1 MNFLRRVGNVDQPE
15 PIRRQLSNG
24 LLLLAEPVPGVPSLA
39 LGAWIRSGSQHE
51 TNDMMGA
58 AHFIEHLVFKGTRK
72 RSAYQIAQKLEALGG
87 QVDAFTTKETTCFH
101 ARIFAGHRRSAANI
115 LGELL
120 SDATFPRPEVEK
132 ERQVIVEEIH
142 AYEDTPEEFVFDL
155 ATEKIWDGHS
165 MGHSILGRLETLKAM
180 GTRDLQKFHR
190 DHYTRP
196 NMIITAAGNV
206 DVDRLVDEIEAS
218 FRLPTRQHRNGL
230 GPLPDFV
237 PTTTHLDRDLQQ
249 TSICLMGRGPSATDE
264 TRHAAAILH
273 TILGA
278 GMSSRLFQKVREV
291 HGLAYSVYSY
301 MEVLRESGIFCIY
314 MAVEPKEAKR
324 AVRLVGRELR
334 KVRDK
339 GVKKW
344 ELEAAKAQLLTQL
357 FLSYES
363 MFERVSRLA
372 YDEMYYGTQLPVRRM
387 VEEIVSVTPEQI
399 RDVADRLLRPESF
412 ALVSAGPG
420 TVNAPSLEDL
430 DA

>member
-39 LGAWIRSGSQHE
+39 LGAWVKSGSQHE
-51 TNDMMGA
+51 SKEMMGA

-72 RSAYQIAQKLEALGG
+72 RSAYQIAQRLEALGG

-101 ARIFAGHRRSAANI
+101 ARIFAGHRKSAANI

-165 MGHSILGRLETLKAM
+165 MGHSILGRLDTLKAM
-180 GTRDLQKFHR
+180 GTRDLQRFHR

-196 NMIITAAGNV
+196 NMIVTAAGNV

-218 FRLPTRQHRNGL
+218 FRVPTRAHAEQWTH
-230 GPLPDFV
+230 GPLPKFQ
-237 PTTTHLDRDLQQ
+237 PTTTHLDARSAADVYLSHGAW
-249 TSICLMGRGPSATDE
+249 TVGGDGRVQARCSHPPHDPGGGHEFPA
-264 TRHAAAILH
+264 
-273 TILGA
+273 
-278 GMSSRLFQKVREV
+278 SSRGSREV

-301 MEVLRESGIFCIY
+301 MEVLKESGIFCIY
-314 MAVEPKEAKR
+314 LAVQTEGSAAHCATRR
-324 AVRLVGRELR
+324 A
-334 KVRDK
+334 
-339 GVKKW
+339 
-344 ELEAAKAQLLTQL
+344 
-357 FLSYES
+357 
-363 MFERVSRLA
+363 
-372 YDEMYYGTQLPVRRM
+372 
-387 VEEIVSVTPEQI
+387 
-399 RDVADRLLRPESF
+399 
-412 ALVSAGPG
+412 
-420 TVNAPSLEDL
+420 
-430 DA
+430 